1 MPRIPSRRTVA
12 TAAGT
17 AVVLTGGAAV
27 ALALA
32 PTSGATAPA
41 AATPTASPTAT
52 PTPAPFGPRHGGPG
66 GHRFGGPGGHRFGGP
81 DGFGGPGGR
90 GAGTVVNVAP
100 TSLVVKG
107 QDGSSTTYALTSATT
122 YHRGQ
127 TSEARTDLAPGDRVH
142 VRLADGSTT
151 ARTAA
156 DVEEV
161 VPHLVG
167 TVVSVTADTIVI
179 TDGEGFQR
187 TVRTTAATTYTKDGA
202 AATRPAV
209 TTGARVRSGGSIDSD
224 KTSLDAAT
232 VDVLTKAPGP
242 DGPADGRRGPGFGPG
257 FGPSAAAPSA
267 TARS

>member
-41 AATPTASPTAT
+41 AATPTATPTAN

-66 GHRFGGPGGHRFGGP
+66 GHRFGGP
-81 DGFGGPGGR
+81 DGFDGPGGRGGPGRR
-90 GAGTVVNVAP
+90 GAGTVVSVTP

-127 TSEARTDLAPGDRVH
+127 ASEARTDLAPGDRVH

-267 TARS
+267 TTRS